1 MCKSYKYII
10 IAACF
15 IIIFSGFSYAESK
28 YVTDITKITMRSAPD
43 TEHKIIAML
52 KSGTAIN
59 VLEKSGA
66 WSKVRT
72 KNGKEGWALTRFLVS
87 KKPAVVLSGEFE
99 KENRKFADKLLTL
112 QSENI
117 NLVETNK
124 KLTGIEE
131 KYNELKK
138 ESKDF
143 FELKKEY
150 QSIKKKY
157 DDQQKMI
164 TSFEDNYKNKIM
176 IWFLIGAGVFV
187 FGVLLGMGAKKNR
200 RSYRGSYLK

>member
-1 MCKSYKYII
+1 MGKSYKYILI
-10 IAACF
+10 IAF
-15 IIIFSGFSYAESK
+15 IIIVVSGLSYAESK

-43 TEHKIIAML
+43 IEHKIIAML
-52 KSGTAIN
+52 RSGTAVN
-59 VLEKSGA
+59 VLEQSGA

-99 KENRKFADKLLTL
+99 KENRKLADKLVTL
-112 QSENI
+112 KIENKS
-117 NLVETNK
+117 LAETNK

-131 KYNELKK
+131 RYNELKK

-150 QSIKKKY
+150 QSIKIKY

-164 TSFEDNYKNKIM
+164 ISFEDNYKNKIM

-200 RSYRGSYLK
+200 RSHRGSYLR